1 MHFRTLG
8 KTGLQ
13 VSEVGMGCNRLGEA
27 DQPEAYWVG
36 LVQHAA
42 ELGVNL
48 FDTSESYGKGRS
60 EEILG
65 LALQGAAGAM
75 IATKASRTGP
85 PEEPPFSPVCL
96 VQAVEGS
103 LRRLRRETIDIYQL
117 HSPRRRELERMD
129 WAEGMSVLK
138 QQGKIRFR
146 AVAVSSVQDAL
157 WLIEQELVDVLQITY
172 NLFETGPEAVL
183 FERAG
188 QAGVGLMCRMPL
200 ARGVLSG
207 KFQPGEP
214 IPPGHR
220 ALLNGDQALVD
231 VRRAETLRALSQA
244 YPGGMTRL
252 ALHFSLSPQAI
263 SAIIPGARTRV
274 QLEQNVA
281 ASNGRGLPQDLRE
294 AIRRVQKQW
303 QEVE

>member
-8 KTGLQ
+8 KTGLR

-27 DQPEAYWVG
+27 DQPEAYWVD
-36 LVQHAA
+36 LVQNAV

-65 LALQGAAGAM
+65 LALQGAAGVV

-85 PEEPPFSPVCL
+85 PEEPPFSPACL
-96 VQAVEGS
+96 IQSVEGS
-103 LRRLRRETIDIYQL
+103 LRRLHRETIDVFQL
-117 HSPRRRELERMD
+117 HSPRRHELEGMD
-129 WAEGMSVLK
+129 WAEGMSTLK

-146 AVAVSSVQDAL
+146 AVAVSSVQDGL
-157 WLIEQELVDVLQITY
+157 WLIEQGLIDVLQITY
-172 NLFETGPEAVL
+172 NIFETGPEAEL
-183 FERAG
+183 FERAR
-188 QAGVGLMCRMPL
+188 QARVGLMCRMPL

-207 KFQPGEP
+207 KFQLEEP

-231 VRRAETLRALSQA
+231 VRRAEMLRTLSET

-263 SAIIPGARTRV
+263 SAIIPGARTRT

-281 ASNGRGLPQDLRE
+281 ASNSRGLPPELRQ
-294 AIRRVQKQW
+294 AIRRVQNQW
-303 QEVE
+303 QEDE